1 MAAIAYTLVRS
12 TPHQIVYSWTGDL
25 AGDLTYATLTA
36 DAVNGPLKTALVA
49 VAGLT
54 DTNAKA
60 TACLVTGSFAVAA
73 LSSGFSDIETSVVYE
88 VVPAGEAAAGL
99 TATAGVGNSPQL
111 TLTPETSV
119 TSGWIYVTHRWSP
132 TV

>member
-12 TPHQIVYSWTGDL
+12 TPHQLVYAWTGDA

-36 DAVNGPLKTALVA
+36 DAVNGPLKAALA
-49 VAGLT
+49 AAAGLT

-60 TACLVTGSFAVAA
+60 TACLITGSFALSA

-88 VVPAGEAAAGL
+88 VIAAAEAAAGL
-99 TATAGVGNSPQL
+99 TATADGGNSPQL
-111 TLTPETSV
+111 TLTPDASV
-119 TSGWIYVTHRWSP
+119 ASGWLCVTHRWSP